1 MAEEYSEGGN
11 KNAMKNIRINIGLLR
26 NQNNPLAIQSQI
38 QSDRK
43 DFTQR
48 ISPSLIKNS

>member
-1 MAEEYSEGGN
+1 MAEENSEAGN

-26 NQNNPLAIQSQI
+26 NQNNPLAIQSQM